1 MTSLK
6 RLILTGLCAFAM
18 ACGGAQTRSDEG
30 PTQDPP
36 TDAASG
42 QLPSGPPVLVEEVG
56 RSSSVDAGQAGESA
70 PEVAQGDVKAF
81 MTRGPS
87 FALTQIVVDP
97 VHGKSGFVGYKLVS
111 ATSDAQAFLRPQVKL
126 GDVITHLNGVRIERP
141 DDYLRAWNALKDTG
155 VIRIDFLR
163 DETASVAT
171 WAVR

>member
-1 MTSLK
+1 MTSWT
-6 RLILTGLCAFAM
+6 RLVLTGLCAFVW
-18 ACGGAQTRSDEG
+18 ACGGPQTRSDEG

-36 TDAASG
+36 TDAPSG
-42 QLPSGPPVLVEEVG
+42 QLPQGPPVLVDEVG
-56 RSSSVDAGQAGESA
+56 RSTAVDTGEASESA
-70 PEVAQGDVKAF
+70 PVVSQGEVKSF
-81 MTRGPS
+81 MTHGPS
-87 FALTQIVVDP
+87 FALTLVVVDP

-111 ATSDAQAFLRPQVKL
+111 ATSGAQSFLRPQMKL

-163 DETASVAT
+163 EDTASVAT